1 MFSAHCLNIPEILIL
16 ICAQLSR
23 ASLASFA
30 RTNSR
35 ICGVALDAL
44 WKKQTSLIPLLRTLP
59 QSYASCQTI
68 EGSIS
73 QADWENTQ
81 TYARRVKVLSLEGG
95 GFRTGYG
102 TEEIEVPL
110 DTMQVY
116 TLRLG
121 RAPIFPGLRKL
132 DMGLAREDDFLFL
145 RFLVAPSLRSLIM
158 RYRSGFMGCP
168 NIEHILPSIPTLCP
182 ELTYLKVHDDDSPYD
197 PELDERVSLPLKEM
211 ILGWTSLTKVNI
223 AEAHP
228 EAIRHL
234 GRCRTLRSLTMHAS
248 NALLWPPAEAPG
260 FEQGLSRLAI
270 LAEEG
275 SFVAPIIRCM
285 SSAPMSVTVVSI
297 YCETDDNSWKQDN
310 LNVLTQA
317 LDAAFLRQFFYD
329 HRYHGQVTWDIPAFT
344 LRQYRRFPNIVAFDV
359 LASGLPS
366 FDDDTLAAMV
376 SGWPRLE
383 ELGVRG
389 SLGVPGPSDP
399 RITLASLAT
408 LAQYCPALG
417 SFRCTLSSSEVPS
430 LPDVGAL
437 SLKERD
443 NASPWIELIFDG
455 VRGLPIEAP
464 EAVASYICTIFKG
477 KECTLRIDS
486 AMYGEY
492 EISMKWR
499 KVKALV
505 EGAGGANDTPI
516 QALLNTLAP
525 QGSADAPRLTPQA
538 LERLSQKM
546 EELAQTREAQAA
558 GNNQVGGELVNE
570 EGLPIIDVTETEGA
584 PIVSATGDSLI
595 SDEDPLVRWNLL
607 SSFERE
613 RRAKERDR
621 ILDLLEAEEA
631 EEEAAREAKEEAERV
646 AERER
651 LREKHK
657 EELNRIK
664 AQRDMHKK
672 MGKALLKGLAGDRP
686 AGTTSAPAPTEPAK
700 TKKTVA
706 FAESASEGEKPVEE
720 GKDWGD
726 VKAGRIRMKHNS
738 LLHSMSPADQPT
750 MKATVVERTPQGAP
764 PPPTMSEPERDSDDE
779 SVPEVP
785 SSPVPGD
792 SDEDIAD
799 HEDEED
805 EDGEAVLEPEE
816 YDLDFAAQ
824 QREIALE
831 YHRKRA
837 TIGQAALDAM
847 RSHTHDEH
855 EHTEIDP
862 IVNLPAPKPAVSRFK
877 ASKMASAFNVE
888 AGPSQAQQ
896 SHSLG
901 AAVVPEATT
910 RTIQSAIKTGKLDDD
925 KKLVGGAESDSED
938 ENGLAREMYEAL
950 RRGELYNLGPGQ
962 LHLVP
967 PPADAPTPNPPA
979 KSTTRSKLSTPSQPT
994 GTIPVSP
1001 EKLIPLDRPTPTSR
1015 FKVAMSQAGRLNPS
1029 SPLSEAATP
1038 VNTTG
1043 RSSPK
1048 MPVSPAVM
1056 ERKSTGVIERAPPG
1070 VMERKPPAVVERKP
1084 AAGPSRLAA
1093 VPLDS
1098 RSSSTASSATVV
1110 ESPSFPSMIVDSP
1123 SFPSM
1128 VVDSPSFPRPG
1139 GSGAGFSSVVESPS
1153 FPSPSS
1159 RQQRRPQRP
1168 PEIMSA
1174 AVKESAGR
1182 REDRQEDAPAPR
1194 RVSRFMAERG

>member
-1 MFSAHCLNIPEILIL
+1 MPSAQCLNIPEILIL

-44 WKKQTSLIPLLRTLP
+44 WRKQTSLIPLLRTLP
-59 QSYASCQTI
+59 QSYASSQTI
-68 EGSIS
+68 EGSIP

-110 DTMQVY
+110 DTMQAY
-116 TLRLG
+116 TFRLG
-121 RAPIFPGLRKL
+121 RAPIFPGLRKV

-145 RFLVAPSLRSLIM
+145 RFLVTPSLRSLFM
-158 RYRSGFMGCP
+158 RYRSGFMGGS
-168 NIEHILPSIPTLCP
+168 NIEHILPSIPALCP

-211 ILGWTSLTKVNI
+211 ILGWTCLTKVNI

-228 EAIRHL
+228 EAIWHL

-248 NALLWPPAEAPG
+248 NALQWPPAEAPG
-260 FEQGLSRLAI
+260 FEHGLSSLAI

-275 SFVAPIIRCM
+275 SFIVPIIRCM
-285 SSAPMSVTVVSI
+285 SSAPISARVVNI
-297 YCETDDNSWKQDN
+297 YCETDNNSWKQDSFS
-310 LNVLTQA
+310 VLAQA
-317 LDAAFLRQFFYD
+317 LDPMSLQQFFYD
-329 HRYHGQVTWDIPAFT
+329 HRFYRQETWDIPAHT
-344 LRQYRRFPNIVAFDV
+344 LRQYRRFPYMVVFDV

-366 FDDDTLAAMV
+366 FDDDSLAAMV
-376 SGWPRLE
+376 SAWPRLE
-383 ELGVRG
+383 HLAVRG
-389 SLGVPGPSDP
+389 SLGVPSSSDP
-399 RITLASLAT
+399 RISLASLAT
-408 LAQYCPALG
+408 LTQYCPALDT
-417 SFRCTLSSSEVPS
+417 FRCTLTSSKVPP

-437 SLKERD
+437 SLKERG
-443 NASPWIELIFDG
+443 NASPWIDLVFDG
-455 VRGLPIEAP
+455 AP
-464 EAVASYICTIFKG
+464 EAVASYIYTVFKG
-477 KECTLRIDS
+477 KECTLRINS
-486 AMYGEY
+486 AMYGED
-492 EISMKWR
+492 ETSVKWR

-505 EGAGGANDTPI
+505 EANAVAFAVNHSI

-546 EELAQTREAQAA
+546 EELAQAREAQAA

-570 EGLPIIDVTETEGA
+570 EGLPIVDVTETEGA

-686 AGTTSAPAPTEPAK
+686 AAVPSTPATTSAPTEPAK
-700 TKKTVA
+700 AKKTVA
-706 FAESASEGEKPVEE
+706 FAESASEVEKPVEE

-764 PPPTMSEPERDSDDE
+764 PPPTLSQPERDSDDE

-799 HEDEED
+799 HEDDEE

-847 RSHTHDEH
+847 RSHTPDEH
-855 EHTEIDP
+855 EHTEVDP
-862 IVNLPAPKPAVSRFK
+862 VVNPPAPKPAVSRFK

-888 AGPSQAQQ
+888 AGPSQARQ

-901 AAVVPEATT
+901 AAVVPEGTT

-938 ENGLAREMYEAL
+938 ENELAREMYEAL

-962 LHLVP
+962 VHLVP
-967 PPADAPTPNPPA
+967 PPADAPIPNTP
-979 KSTTRSKLSTPSQPT
+979 KSTTRPKWSTPSQPT

-1001 EKLIPLDRPTPTSR
+1001 EKLTPLDRPTPTSR
-1015 FKVAMSQAGRLNPS
+1015 FKVAMSQAGRPNPS

-1056 ERKSTGVIERAPPG
+1056 ERRSSDVVERALPG
-1070 VMERKPPAVVERKP
+1070 VTERKPPAVVERKSA

-1093 VPLDS
+1093 VPLNS

-1110 ESPSFPSMIVDSP
+1110 ESPSFPSMIIDSP

-1139 GSGAGFSSVVESPS
+1139 GGAGSSSVVGSPS

-1159 RQQRRPQRP
+1159 RQQGRPQRP
-1168 PEIMSA
+1168 PEILSA

-1182 REDRQEDAPAPR
+1182 REDRQEEAPAPR
-1194 RVSRFMAERG
+1194 RVSRFMAQRG